1 MPIIVLEGEGGGRG
15 ERACGSTKLGR
26 TFAVH
31 ARVRQLLSA
40 MGVPVVQAEG
50 EAEATC
56 AALSSSGSCDHVA
69 TSDFDALLAL
79 ECALPFEVVIDD
91 PLGHCFITPLEDDV
105 ANDDGLD
112 VVDYERTPEQDEE
125 YGIAALRQSEA
136 EEAARAKAEKE
147 KEKEGE
153 GVGMGE
159 GLEGID

>member
-1 MPIIVLEGEGGGRG
+1 MTTVEGLLKEIKKVLTETQSFALGD
-15 ERACGSTKLGR
+15 ST
-26 TFAVH
+26 
-31 ARVRQLLSA
+31 QN
-40 MGVPVVQAEG
+40 AE
-50 EAEATC
+50 EKSKWLKWLA
-56 AALSSSGSCDHVA
+56 
-69 TSDFDALLAL
+69 DFDALLAL